1 MTYVSEEHTNRC
13 FNELINK
20 GYPAAI
26 IMVGILFDRELG
38 SLKDMQ
44 GSISMPS
51 YYRAAPDR

>member
-13 FNELINK
+13 FDELVDK

-26 IMVGILFDRELG
+26 IVVGILFDRELG

-51 YYRAAPDR
+51 YCRAAPDR